1 MDSER
6 DARLRRLLVATVEVA
21 PAPRRRP
28 TRRVLAAGLA
38 AFVLAGGLTGG
49 AVAAMARVGDGPS
62 ESVMRSAVEA
72 SAGPFEKVLGPS
84 YFFDGS
90 SPSSLRIDRAPDGAD
105 RLRVSLDCG
114 PGGRATLTLDG
125 QMLESGDC
133 GGVTMVKT
141 STASSHTLSVTPDT
155 GAGYVLFA
163 VWVKSL
169 AAPPSAQSK
178 RDVEDGHITRPEYE
192 NAYSRY
198 AGCMAGLGY
207 PVEPLWVGAAV
218 LSPNPTPE
226 GLSSGASELCYNRE
240 FFDVDRVWQLAHER

>member
-1 MDSER
+1 
-6 DARLRRLLVATVEVA
+6 
-21 PAPRRRP
+21 
-28 TRRVLAAGLA
+28 
-38 AFVLAGGLTGG
+38 
-49 AVAAMARVGDGPS
+49 
-62 ESVMRSAVEA
+62 MRSAVEA

-90 SPSSLRIDRAPDGAD
+90 SPSSLRIDPAPDGAD

-133 GGVTMVKT
+133 GGVAMVKT
-141 STASSHTLSVTPDT
+141 STASSHTLTVTPDT
-155 GAGYVLFA
+155 GTGYVLFA

-169 AAPPSAQSK
+169 AAQPSAQARSEI
-178 RDVEDGHITRPEYE
+178 EDGQVTRSEYE

-198 AGCMAGLGY
+198 VGCMAGLGY
-207 PVEPLWVGAAV
+207 PVEPLWPGAAV
-218 LSPNPTPE
+218 LGPNPTPE